1 MTPILEQVI
10 NEIPKSKLITSQNY
24 EGANLVLYTKSRD
37 FFKEGKTDIRKLV
50 DKFKK
55 RIDLRADSSLLIDQ
69 KSAEDYVRKSVPKS
83 ADITQITF
91 EPARS
96 LMIID
101 ARNPNDVIG
110 SKGST
115 AKDIKRKTFWTP
127 EIRRDS
133 IVKSKITNLI
143 RTTLHEDS
151 TERRKFLNEDT
162 ISLDKRFLTPRIT
175 IFSLSSWSFL

>member
-10 NEIPKSKLITSQNY
+10 NEIPKNKLITSQNY

-37 FFKEGKTDIRKLV
+37 FFKEGKSDIRKLV

-55 RIDLRADSSLLIDQ
+55 RIDLRADQNLLVDE
-69 KSAEDYVRKSVPKS
+69 KSAKEFVQKLVPKS
-83 ADITQITF
+83 ADITQIMF

-110 SKGST
+110 PKGSI
-115 AKDIKRKTFWTP
+115 AKEIKRKTFWTP
-127 EIRRDS
+127 QIRRDS
-133 IVKSKITNLI
+133 ASGEGIVISIIDKKGY
-143 RTTLHEDS
+143 
-151 TERRKFLNEDT
+151 RKLET
-162 ISLDKRFLTPRIT
+162 KTV
-175 IFSLSSWSFL
+175 SSQLK